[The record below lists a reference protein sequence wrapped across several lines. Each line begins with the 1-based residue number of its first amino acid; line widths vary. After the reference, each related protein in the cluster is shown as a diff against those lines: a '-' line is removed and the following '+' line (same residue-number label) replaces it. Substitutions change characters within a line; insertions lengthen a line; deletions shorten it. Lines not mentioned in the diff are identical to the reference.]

1 MYCEK
6 CGKAN
11 PENQTKCKYCGA
23 LMPQK
28 TSCGGFGDIL
38 SYENSEPGIKEG
50 VTVMNQAPVTAPDK
64 TSSLAP
70 ILSIVA
76 IGVSV
81 VAIILSIAAML
92 MSASGND
99 AVEDADDV
107 TEATEEMDV
116 KEEPDDTDDADEE
129 LPFVVWL
136 NDQSS
141 DCKQDVK
148 DAFSHFYKQYQDETK
163 ALESICEVSEMKK
176 YASEQPGKI
185 QNPDKWAEKVSE
197 EAEKLTKDYNKKTE
211 E

>member
-64 TSSLAP
+64 TSALAP

-116 KEEPDDTDDADEE
+116 EEEPDDEFMGLLTKEQNAAYKYFLENPAPGVESEFDKQAFALVSISDRGAMKTYAIENNVTKDIEKAKDPGEKEE
-129 LPFVVWL
+129 L
-136 NDQSS
+136 
-141 DCKQDVK
+141 
-148 DAFSHFYKQYQDETK
+148 AE
-163 ALESICEVSEMKK
+163 
-176 YASEQPGKI
+176 
-185 QNPDKWAEKVSE
+185 KWAEKHTFE
-197 EAEKLTKDYNKKTE
+197 GTE